1 MSYTHN
7 RSRNYLYACVKLTIM
22 KTLNNLFIAGAVALM
37 ILPAFVSCRKKEDTI
52 AKIYVRGA
60 SNEAISG
67 ATVRLMPSATMA
79 TPGQSIND
87 NFPMVSTSNTS
98 GEAIFNFNEVYQLGQ
113 AGVVVIDINVQKGSA
128 SGQGIIKVDQ
138 ETTSEE
144 TVFIQ

>member
-1 MSYTHN
+1 
-7 RSRNYLYACVKLTIM
+7 M
-22 KTLNNLFIAGAVALM
+22 KFFNKIFIVGIVALM
-37 ILPAFVSCRKKEDTI
+37 VVPTFVGCRKKEDTI

-60 SNEAISG
+60 ANEAISG
-67 ATVRLMPSATMA
+67 ASVKLMPSSTSAN
-79 TPGQSIND
+79 PSQSINTD
-87 NFPMVSTSNTS
+87 IFPMSSTSNST

-113 AGVVVIDINVQKGSA
+113 AGVVVIDIEVQKGGA